1 MGEFY
6 GGNSF
11 YCWHNTDPGVVNL
24 GEMPTDC
31 WEKPYDF
38 EHGHLYLR
46 FEILVQPTD
55 QPFFIQLGF
64 WQNIPGESGHSEAI
78 SGRFRLENGAGTR
91 MESDLGSPASWW
103 QLKPDKPVNFSRP
116 GDLYRIGLVLWN
128 AEPLCLPMAQGW
140 TNSNTCEN
148 PEQAALDSFPLR
160 AKVSVVAVADG
171 YSFSGWENYPNQTE

>member
-1 MGEFY
+1 MKKPVVFLFLIFLIITVLSCQKKNTGSPEVLMFSETIDWGWELGEFY

-11 YCWHNTDPGVVNL
+11 YWWHNTDPGVVNL

-38 EHGHLYLR
+38 EHGHFYLR

-78 SGRFRLENGAGTR
+78 SGRFRLENGAGSR

-103 QLKPDKPVNFSRP
+103 QLKPDKPVDFSRP

-128 AEPLCLPMAQGW
+128 AEP
-140 TNSNTCEN
+140 
-148 PEQAALDSFPLR
+148 
-160 AKVSVVAVADG
+160 KVRFG
-171 YSFSGWENYPNQTE
+171 HCRWI